1 MNTSA
6 TNSTSFE
13 SLFEQ
18 LQEIVAQLESG
29 NLPLDATLDLY
40 EQGIQIA
47 QACQQILD
55 HAELRITRLD
65 SDSTP

>member
-1 MNTSA
+1 M
-6 TNSTSFE
+6 STTDSSSFE
-13 SLFEQ
+13 TLFEQ
-18 LQEIVAQLESG
+18 LQEIVTRLESG

-55 HAELRITRLD
+55 RAELRVTILD